1 MSKKHKLP
9 VEPAHDDT
17 IQCLF
22 FSPKLG
28 PDSLSWGELCLEL
41 NNLIK
46 NLTQDYIWHR
56 DEFIV
61 YAPINQDSNS
71 DLPHHLCSTTCFGDN
86 LEDEWFIVHVL
97 LEISKQYKEL
107 IIQVK
112 DNDGDFL
119 LIESANFLQSWAN
132 PESTENRVFIHNH
145 HIHIIQ
151 PEVATLENKLELQEA
166 LKIISETPHLTKSS
180 REIQQ
185 AILNRIGSYPE
196 KLYEHLHKAVVHIP
210 SDLATLLKMKPSLIA
225 PIVDAY
231 CNHDII
237 DAKYCKKI
245 DYNDCVTVEITF
257 TKFLYA
263 MLLHSKLINH
273 AKQYIQTDNDKKKV
287 LGLKLTL
294 GFQIIMSR
302 ATDNMFLSK
311 EYDRFLNN
319 LKQNGYFKNNIEGS
333 KEYNNLIEKAQH
345 YFSTVECPVSSNVSH
360 KISKLLASDD
370 FIVVKNSIKN
380 CPVEHLDH
388 GGDNEDWLNVHPE
401 QLNELLQNRYGNKSN
416 LKNDDVL
423 TSQRITKELSSFLNK
438 TSDYEGI
445 ESTRNEDSE
454 QEIVFESDQFVS
466 CIEKMLNLLSTG
478 EKGGSDTEDS
488 DDDFDIMYNNEDNGN
503 DEDDDDDDCDVELQT
518 KLENNSE
525 NLKDNT
531 TILRNIIQSMKE
543 EKASTGPT
551 SNLMSVLGVSKSELL
566 DSDDE

>member
-1 MSKKHKLP
+1 
-9 VEPAHDDT
+9 
-17 IQCLF
+17 
-22 FSPKLG
+22 
-28 PDSLSWGELCLEL
+28 
-41 NNLIK
+41 
-46 NLTQDYIWHR
+46 
-56 DEFIV
+56 
-61 YAPINQDSNS
+61 
-71 DLPHHLCSTTCFGDN
+71 
-86 LEDEWFIVHVL
+86 
-97 LEISKQYKEL
+97 
-107 IIQVK
+107 
-112 DNDGDFL
+112 
-119 LIESANFLQSWAN
+119 
-132 PESTENRVFIHNH
+132 
-145 HIHIIQ
+145 
-151 PEVATLENKLELQEA
+151 
-166 LKIISETPHLTKSS
+166 
-180 REIQQ
+180 
-185 AILNRIGSYPE
+185 
-196 KLYEHLHKAVVHIP
+196 
-210 SDLATLLKMKPSLIA
+210 
-225 PIVDAY
+225 
-231 CNHDII
+231 
-237 DAKYCKKI
+237 
-245 DYNDCVTVEITF
+245 
-257 TKFLYA
+257 

-370 FIVVKNSIKN
+370 FVVVKNSIKN